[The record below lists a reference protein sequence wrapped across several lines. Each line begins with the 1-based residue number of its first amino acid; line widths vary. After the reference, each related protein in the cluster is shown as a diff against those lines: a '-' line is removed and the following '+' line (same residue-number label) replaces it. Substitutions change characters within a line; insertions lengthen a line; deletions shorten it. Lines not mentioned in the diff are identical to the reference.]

1 MLVQLIRFFRGYV
14 DFTANGKFPER
25 FLNITSR
32 YGINLWNAKPSK
44 HSINASMYISDYR
57 KIRLAAK
64 KSGVKTRIKSKHGLP
79 FFVNKYKPRI
89 GIPIGAAAG
98 IILIIVLSNFIWS
111 VSITGA
117 QTVSE
122 TKIKQVLSE
131 YGVKTGGY
139 KNNLDVEKIER
150 DTMLEID
157 EIGWMSVNLT
167 GNIASI
173 EIKEKAKKPKLD
185 SSTTP
190 GNVKAKCDGV
200 ITNIKAKKG
209 NVQVKK
215 GSGVAKGDLLV
226 SGIIETKMNTLQY
239 VRANAEV
246 YADVAYKKE
255 TSIKSEYEY
264 TFLSGEKTFRN
275 RAFLLWLEFP
285 CSMSF
290 SSYENSVFSETS
302 QNVICNDTVL
312 PLGIKT
318 STQSA
323 LKSVEKELTKSDAEK
338 IFIND
343 LLLYEA
349 FEKPKS
355 KVVSRKIN
363 IKKTNGEFFCQ
374 TDYVFN
380 ENIAYSEEFSV
391 TD

>member
-1 MLVQLIRFFRGYV
+1 MLVQFIRFFRGYV
-14 DFTANGKFPER
+14 DFTASGKFPER

-44 HSINASMYISDYR
+44 KSINASMYISDYR

-64 KSGVKTRIKSKHGLP
+64 KSGVKTKISSKHGLP
-79 FFVNKYKPRI
+79 FVVNKYKSRI
-89 GIPIGAAAG
+89 GIPIGTVAG
-98 IILIIVLSNFIWS
+98 IILIAVLSNFIWS

-122 TKIKQVLSE
+122 TKIKQVLSKN
-131 YGVKTGGY
+131 GVETGCY
-139 KNNLDVEKIER
+139 KNNLDVQKIER

-157 EIGWMSVNLT
+157 EIGWMSVNIT
-167 GNIASI
+167 GSIASI
-173 EIKEKAKKPKLD
+173 EIKEKAKKPKID
-185 SSTTP
+185 SNTTP
-190 GNVKAKCDGV
+190 CNVKAKCDGV

-209 NVQVKK
+209 EVQVKK

-239 VRANAEV
+239 VRANAEML
-246 YADVAYKKE
+246 ADVIYKKE
-255 TSIKSEYEY
+255 SSIKSDYEY
-264 TFLSGEKTFRN
+264 TFPNGEKTYRD
-275 RAFLLWLEFP
+275 RAFLMWFEFP

-290 SSYENSVFSETS
+290 SSYENSVYSENS
-302 QNVICNDTVL
+302 QNVICNDVVL
-312 PLGIKT
+312 PIGIKT
-318 STQSA
+318 KMQLN
-323 LKSVEKELTKSDAEK
+323 LKSVEKKLTKTDAEK
-338 IFIND
+338 IFMND
-343 LLLYEA
+343 LLLFET

-355 KVVSRKIN
+355 KVVSRKVN
-363 IKKTNGEFFCQ
+363 VSKTGDEYCCK

>member
-14 DFTANGKFPER
+14 DFTAGGKFPER

-64 KSGVKTRIKSKHGLP
+64 KSGVKTRIKAKHGLP

-98 IILIIVLSNFIWS
+98 VILIIVLSNFIWS

-122 TKIKQVLSE
+122 TKIKQVLSDN
-131 YGVKTGGY
+131 GVKTGGY
-139 KNNLDVEKIER
+139 KNNLDVQKIER

-157 EIGWMSVNLT
+157 EIGWMSVNIT

-173 EIKEKAKKPKLD
+173 EIKEKAQKPKID
-185 SSTTP
+185 SNTTP
-190 GNVKAKCDGV
+190 CNVKAKCDGV
-200 ITNIKAKKG
+200 ITDIKAKKG

-215 GSGVAKGDLLV
+215 GSGVAKGDLLI
-226 SGIIETKMNTLQY
+226 SGIIETKMNTIQY

-246 YADVAYKKE
+246 FADVVYKKD

-264 TFLSGEKTFRN
+264 TFQNGEKTDRN
-275 RAFLLWLEFP
+275 RAFLFWLEFP
-285 CSMSF
+285 CSVSF

-302 QNVICNDTVL
+302 QNVICNDVVL

-318 STQSA
+318 STQSE
-323 LKSVEKELTKSDAEK
+323 LKSVEKKLTKSDAEK
-338 IFIND
+338 IFMND

-349 FEKPKS
+349 FKKPKS
-355 KVVSRKIN
+355 KVVSRKVNIN
-363 IKKTNGEFFCQ
+363 KTGDEYRCE
-374 TDYVFN
+374 TDYIFN

>member
-64 KSGVKTRIKSKHGLP
+64 KSGVKTRINSKHGLP
-79 FFVNKYKPRI
+79 FFINKYKPRI

-98 IILIIVLSNFIWS
+98 VILIIVLSNFIWS

-131 YGVKTGGY
+131 NGVKTGGY
-139 KNNLDVEKIER
+139 KNNLDVQKIER

-157 EIGWMSVNLT
+157 EIGWMSVNIT

-173 EIKEKAKKPKLD
+173 EIKEKAQKPKID

-190 GNVKAKCDGV
+190 CNIKAKCDGV
-200 ITNIKAKKG
+200 ITDIKSKKG

-246 YADVAYKKE
+246 FADVVYKKE
-255 TSIKSEYEY
+255 SSIKSEYEY
-264 TFLSGEKTFRN
+264 TFLGGEKTYRN

-285 CSMSF
+285 CSISF
-290 SSYENSVFSETS
+290 SSYENSVFSESS

-318 STQSA
+318 STQSD
-323 LKSVEKELTKSDAEK
+323 LISIEKKLTKSEAEK
-338 IFIND
+338 IFMND

-355 KVVSRKIN
+355 KVVSRKVTVN
-363 IKKTNGEFFCQ
+363 KTGDEYRCE
-374 TDYVFN
+374 TDYIFN

>member
-1 MLVQLIRFFRGYV
+1 MLVQLVRFFRGYV

-32 YGINLWNAKPSK
+32 YGINLWNAQPSK

-98 IILIIVLSNFIWS
+98 VILIIVLSNFIWS

-131 YGVKTGGY
+131 NGVKTGGY
-139 KNNLDVEKIER
+139 KNNLDVQKIER

-157 EIGWMSVNLT
+157 EIGWMSVNIT

-173 EIKEKAKKPKLD
+173 EIKEKSQKPKLD
-185 SSTTP
+185 SSATP
-190 GNVKAKCDGV
+190 SNIKAKCDGV

-209 NVQVKK
+209 EVQVKK

-246 YADVAYKKE
+246 FADVVYKKE
-255 TSIKSEYEY
+255 SSIKSEYEY
-264 TFLSGEKTFRN
+264 TSLSGETTDRN

-290 SSYENSVFSETS
+290 SSYEKSVFSETS

-318 STQSA
+318 STQSD
-323 LKSVEKELTKSDAEK
+323 LISVEKKLTKTDAEK
-338 IFIND
+338 IFMND

-349 FEKPKS
+349 FERPKS
-355 KVVSRKIN
+355 KVVSRKIKIN
-363 IKKTNGEFFCQ
+363 KTDDEYRCE
-374 TDYVFN
+374 TDYIFN

>member
-1 MLVQLIRFFRGYV
+1 MLVQLVRFFRGYV

-32 YGINLWNAKPSK
+32 YGINLWNAQPSK

-98 IILIIVLSNFIWS
+98 VILIIVLSNFIWS

-131 YGVKTGGY
+131 NGVKTGGY
-139 KNNLDVEKIER
+139 KNNLDVQKIER

-157 EIGWMSVNLT
+157 EIGWMSVNIT

-173 EIKEKAKKPKLD
+173 EIKEKAQKPKLD
-185 SSTTP
+185 SSATP
-190 GNVKAKCDGV
+190 SNIKAKCDGV

-209 NVQVKK
+209 EVQVKK

-246 YADVAYKKE
+246 FADVVYKKE
-255 TSIKSEYEY
+255 SSIKSEYEY
-264 TFLSGEKTFRN
+264 TSLSGETTDRN

-290 SSYENSVFSETS
+290 SSYEKSVFSETS

-318 STQSA
+318 STQSD
-323 LKSVEKELTKSDAEK
+323 LISVEKKLTKTDAEK
-338 IFIND
+338 IFMND

-349 FEKPKS
+349 FERPKS
-355 KVVSRKIN
+355 KVVSRKIKIN
-363 IKKTNGEFFCQ
+363 KTDDEYRCE
-374 TDYVFN
+374 TDYIFN